1 MASSLYVHKQTWTG
15 YIQDESCLAWTR
27 RLCAAQTAAWS
38 SSQKCRRALQYVA
51 CAEWDF
57 GSGPHYETDGEGP
70 ACGPCKAHEIIWPGK
85 RIASSMPANIKR
97 PTNKSNSS
105 LHIAGELLIHSKL
118 MFMKIIVYRAQSM
131 IHISKW
137 SLAENKVAQPCSTP
151 MALDWRQPV
160 RRIRRSERQR
170 IGYHTHL
177 QQSIAQCES
186 NKKGGRSE
194 ERGST
199 LTQADW
205 VLFAASTLRIFQLDW
220 SLKRNCCICLVLQAS
235 PLQEST
241 ETVSPWLLH
250 PCVWLWR
257 RSLSL

>member
-1 MASSLYVHKQTWTG
+1 MLHRLLLGPAHRSAGELCNTWPVQSGILAPGPTTKQT
-15 YIQDESCLAWTR
+15 E
-27 RLCAAQTAAWS
+27 
-38 SSQKCRRALQYVA
+38 
-51 CAEWDF
+51 
-57 GSGPHYETDGEGP
+57 DGRHV
-70 ACGPCKAHEIIWPGK
+70 GPCKAHEIIWPGK

-186 NKKGGRSE
+186 NK
-194 ERGST
+194 
-199 LTQADW
+199 
-205 VLFAASTLRIFQLDW
+205 
-220 SLKRNCCICLVLQAS
+220 
-235 PLQEST
+235 
-241 ETVSPWLLH
+241 
-250 PCVWLWR
+250 
-257 RSLSL
+257 